1 MAYKKLIAVFFVFVL
16 ALSFSVALAQ
26 DDEPRGPSAEQIQQ
40 FEQEFGGPPTSF
52 AAPEDEP
59 AEPVFEEPGKIPDEA
74 KKYVSDK
81 DVVPVYCAMAKWKT
95 GEFFSAMDAVKKF
108 VIPPTEQVKALGI
121 EIDIPDVDGMIAQGK
136 QRIGAICAAGTVDD
150 ADRLVREFAAWGK
163 EQGKAKF
170 DAMRADMQ
178 SKMKQKGDELREKVK
193 AEVDKVVAEEK
204 LKIEADMKAEAEA
217 FAEQKKSQFGAG
229 SAAPDM
235 NAIKA
240 EFQSFIQA
248 KIAVRQAAM
257 RAKIQAVVD
266 SVVGAKK
273 EQFEAIGNSF
283 KNVGKNIQAEIA
295 ARKGNYD
302 QYKEEAFRLRKE
314 LVFKILDKNLE
325 DGLQQLDAAKGDLE
339 NAKKSDPSIKNAG
352 EIRAALM
359 QDRKEL
365 EAKLD
370 AALDAGDETAFQ
382 AALNDFRSKWE
393 EFRKEAE
400 KAMAQGLSKA
410 CTTALAQ
417 FGPARTQIDAGLSK
431 IKGLMDKCAG
441 SAGEECAK
449 VNELAPRFTSISGKL
464 ADLKTEMALAE
475 EMCKT
480 PETAD
485 QKNLMALMQKIQ
497 ADAEDAKTYGA
508 SLEAEKIKAIAESTE
523 EVCAQVLPQLAAAK
537 VEIEKNDLAT
547 LENNVARCS
556 GKTTEECKVV
566 AGLKDKVQ
574 ALSGKIQSFVAEIN
588 KVEALCRSEK
598 SEENLQAMAAALGYL
613 KNESDALK
621 QNAKDLQA
629 QQAEK
634 GSEKAIC
641 RAVMPNIQLAKRE
654 VLAGL
659 NRIRQIS
666 LGCEKQTSEMC
677 KRVASRVSEAKEI
690 EQLTDAIFKRM
701 MEITN
706 ADCANP
712 TTNKPAEAFLKK
724 LEQLTADQETIKT
737 KVKAFESGVVALGIG
752 IFIEAE
758 DAIGFNQRLGVS
770 NPMVRE
776 VNPRWRPPYSGTG
789 DWYMGAGGDY
799 LEYAFMV
806 PVKGNYK
813 LWVRDYK
820 SHIKSQQGLGVKTI
834 LFNGQTLGSFPEN
847 TEGVVGADQG
857 AFHWHQVGKPY
868 YFDEG
873 QQKMKVVKKD
883 TTQMAAVIDAFYLT
897 TSDEVPAEHK

>member
-1 MAYKKLIAVFFVFVL
+1 MTYKKLASVLFAFILVF
-16 ALSFSVALAQ
+16 SFSVALAQ
-26 DDEPRGPSAEQIQQ
+26 DDEQRGPSAEQIQQ

-52 AAPEDEP
+52 TAPEDEP

-81 DVVPVYCAMAKWKT
+81 DMVPVYCAMARWKT
-95 GEFFSAMDAVKKF
+95 GEFFSAMDAVKKY
-108 VIPPTEQVKALGI
+108 VIPPSEQIRALGI
-121 EIDIPDVDGMIAQGK
+121 DIEIPDIDGLIAQGK
-136 QRIGAICAAGTVDD
+136 QRLEAICAAGSVDE
-150 ADRLVREFAAWGK
+150 ADKLVREFASWGK
-163 EQGKAKF
+163 EQGKGKF
-170 DAMRADMQ
+170 DAMRTDMQ
-178 SKMKQKGDELREKVK
+178 NKMKQKGDELRKKVQE
-193 AEVDKVVAEEK
+193 EVDKVVAEEK
-204 LKIEADMKAEAEA
+204 PKIEAEIKAEAES
-217 FAEQKKSQFGAG
+217 FAAQKKSQLSGAT
-229 SAAPDM
+229 SAPDM

-240 EFQSFIQA
+240 EFQTFIQA
-248 KIAVRQAAM
+248 KIAARQAAM
-257 RAKIQAVVD
+257 KAKIQAVVD

-273 EQFEAIGNSF
+273 EQFEAIGNAF
-283 KNVGKNIQAEIA
+283 KNVGKNIQTEIA
-295 ARKGNYD
+295 ARKGEYD

-314 LVFKILDKNLE
+314 LVFKILDKNIE
-325 DGLQQLDAAKGDLE
+325 DGLKQLDAAKGDLE
-339 NAKKSDPSIKNAG
+339 NAKKNDPSIKNAD

-365 EAKLD
+365 EAKLN

-393 EFRKEAE
+393 EYRKEAE
-400 KAMAQGLSKA
+400 KAMAQGVSKA
-410 CTTALAQ
+410 CTMALAQ
-417 FGPARTQIDAGLSK
+417 FGPARTQMDAGLAK
-431 IKGLMDKCAG
+431 IKELMDKCAG
-441 SAGEECAK
+441 SAKEECNK
-449 VNELAPRFTSISGKL
+449 VNELSPRLTSISGKF

-508 SLEAEKIKAIAESTE
+508 SLEAEKQKAIAESTDQ
-523 EVCAQVLPQLAAAK
+523 VCAQVLPQLAAAK
-537 VEIEKNDLAT
+537 AEIEKNDLAT

-566 AGLKDKVQ
+566 LGLKDKVRV
-574 ALSGKIQSFVAEIN
+574 LSGEIKDFTVQIN
-588 KVEALCRSEK
+588 KVEALCRSDK
-598 SEENLQAMAAALGYL
+598 SEENLQTMASALGFL
-613 KNESDALK
+613 KEQADVLK
-621 QNAKDLQA
+621 QNAKDLEV

-641 RAVMPNIQLAKRE
+641 RAVMPNMQLAKRE

-659 NRIRQIS
+659 NHIREIS
-666 LGCEKQTSEMC
+666 LGCAGQSSEMC
-677 KRVASRVSEAKEI
+677 KRVASKVDEAKDI
-690 EQLTDAIFKRM
+690 EQLTDSIFKRM

-706 ADCANP
+706 VDCAKP
-712 TTNKPAEAFLKK
+712 TTNKPTETFLKK
-724 LEQLTADQETIKT
+724 LEQLTSDQDAIKA
-737 KVKAFESGVVALGIG
+737 KVKAFEGEVVAQGVGIL
-752 IFIEAE
+752 IEAE
-758 DAIGFNQRLGVS
+758 DAVKFNQRLGVS

-799 LEYAFMV
+799 LEYTFMV

-834 LFNGQTLGSFPEN
+834 SFNGEVLGSFPEN
-847 TEGVVGADQG
+847 TEGTVSDNQG

-868 YFDEG
+868 YFNEG

-897 TSDEVPAEHK
+897 TSDEVPAEYK